1 MSENAEPVGG
11 IGALTGTGMTGAAGY
26 FQQAPATAARGR
38 FPYQSSGN
46 GKGAA
51 AQDAG
56 FGEAMG
62 DSLELS
68 PEAEQQL
75 RELKQ
80 RDAEVRA
87 HERAH
92 MAAAGQHA
100 IGGAQYTY
108 QAGPDGR
115 RYAIGGHVNI
125 DTSSEPDDPEASE
138 EKAQQV
144 RRAALA
150 PGDPSAQDMQ
160 VAAQAAQMEAEA
172 RVDSRE
178 EDQEAGRNGGAG
190 GDAAGAVDPLTGS
203 LAAAPN
209 VSMASPAGAAGTAS
223 SRPAADASDIVT
235 ERSSRRQAVQA
246 YESASLGFPAA
257 GELPRAAAPSGDGSS
272 WRMTADGIFA
282 AYSSSGSQAAP
293 GQTTS
298 GQAAGRAETF
308 WSGTSPQRAVRAYA
322 GQDAGAG
329 FSASANVAGS
339 LFSFAV

>member
-11 IGALTGTGMTGAAGY
+11 VGALSGMSPAGTVGY
-26 FQQAPATAARGR
+26 FRQTSRTPGREQDSYGQFATA
-38 FPYQSSGN
+38 QE
-46 GKGAA
+46 KAA
-51 AQDAG
+51 AQQGEDAS
-56 FGEAMG
+56 AQAG
-62 DSLELS
+62 DSVQLS

-75 RELKQ
+75 KELKQ

-100 IGGAQYTY
+100 MGGAQYTY

-125 DTSSEPDDPEASE
+125 DTSEVPDDPEASE

-172 RVDSRE
+172 RVDARE
-178 EDQEAGRNGGAG
+178 EKQEEAQGGAADG
-190 GDAAGAVDPLTGS
+190 GMQANVDPLTSS
-203 LAAAPN
+203 LAAGPN
-209 VSMASPAGAAGTAS
+209 VNMAAQGSGVAASAG
-223 SRPAADASDIVT
+223 SRQDEALGSIET

-246 YESASLGFPAA
+246 YESASLGFPSA
-257 GELPRAAAPSGDGSS
+257 GELSRGASSGDGGS
-272 WRMTADGIFA
+272 WRMTADGLFA
-282 AYSSSGSQAAP
+282 AYSSSGSQP
-293 GQTTS
+293 QRP
-298 GQAAGRAETF
+298 QAAGGESV
-308 WSGTSPQRAVRAYA
+308 WSGVSPQRAARTYSGMA
-322 GQDAGAG
+322 GGTG
-329 FSASANVAGS
+329 YSASASVSGAM
-339 LFSFAV
+339 FSFAV

>member
-11 IGALTGTGMTGAAGY
+11 IGALAGAGI
-26 FQQAPATAARGR
+26 PATTDSFRQASVAAARGR
-38 FPYQSSGN
+38 SPYQPEA
-46 GKGAA
+46 GKQGEA
-51 AQDAG
+51 AQAG
-56 FGEAMG
+56 RGFAEELG
-62 DSLELS
+62 DSVQLS

-100 IGGAQYTY
+100 MGGAQYTY

-125 DTSSEPDDPEASE
+125 DTSSVPDDPEASE

-178 EDQEAGRNGGAG
+178 EEQEAVRKSSGSDGS
-190 GDAAGAVDPLTGS
+190 AAAADPLAGS

-209 VSMASPAGAAGTAS
+209 VSMAAAAATAAPSGT
-223 SRPAADASDIVT
+223 RPADAAADIVT
-235 ERSSRRQAVQA
+235 ERSSLRQAARA

-257 GELPRAAAPSGDGSS
+257 GEMPRAASPTGDGSS

-282 AYSSSGSQAAP
+282 AYSSSGSQ
-293 GQTTS
+293 S
-298 GQAAGRAETF
+298 VFGQATGRAEAS
-308 WSGTSPQRAVRAYA
+308 WSGVSPQRALRAYA
-322 GQDAGAG
+322 GLSGGTGFAAAADVSGA
-329 FSASANVAGS
+329 

>member
-11 IGALTGTGMTGAAGY
+11 IGGLTGTGMAGAAEY
-26 FQQAPATAARGR
+26 FRQTQTTSVRGQGSVT
-38 FPYQSSGN
+38 QSTSG
-46 GKGAA
+46 KEA
-51 AQDAG
+51 AQQGTG
-56 FGEAMG
+56 FAEALG
-62 DSLELS
+62 DSVQLS

-75 RELKQ
+75 KELKQ

-92 MAAAGQHA
+92 MSAAGQHA

-108 QAGPDGR
+108 QTGPDGR
-115 RYAIGGHVNI
+115 RYAIGGRVNI
-125 DTSSEPDDPEASE
+125 DTSSVPDDPDASE

-178 EDQEAGRNGGAG
+178 EEQSGSPTGEAGGTAG
-190 GDAAGAVDPLTGS
+190 GTVDPLTGS

-209 VSMASPAGAAGTAS
+209 VGMTVPSASGAAYG
-223 SRPAADASDIVT
+223 SRQVDASDVIT
-235 ERSSRRQAVQA
+235 ERSSRRQAAQA

-257 GELPRAAAPSGDGSS
+257 GEMPRAASPTGDGGS
-272 WRMTADGIFA
+272 WRVTTDGVFA
-282 AYSSSGSQAAP
+282 AYSSSGSQTA
-293 GQTTS
+293 S
-298 GQAAGRAETF
+298 GQASGRADAL
-308 WSGTSPQRAVRAYA
+308 WSGVSPQRVARAYA
-322 GQDAGAG
+322 GWGGSTGSGA
-329 FSASANVAGS
+329 SASPAGS

>member
-26 FQQAPATAARGR
+26 FQQAPATAVRGR
-38 FPYQSSGN
+38 SPYQSSGN
-46 GKGAA
+46 GKGVA

-108 QAGPDGR
+108 QVGPDGR

-125 DTSSEPDDPEASE
+125 DTSSVPDDPEASE

-209 VSMASPAGAAGTAS
+209 VSMASPAGTAG
-223 SRPAADASDIVT
+223 SRPVADPSDIVT

-272 WRMTADGIFA
+272 WRMTADGMFA
-282 AYSSSGSQAAP
+282 AYSSSGSQTAP
-293 GQTTS
+293 

>member
-1 MSENAEPVGG
+1 MSQNAEPVGG
-11 IGALTGTGMTGAAGY
+11 VGGLTGMNPAASVDFFRQASQTPARGQAAYGQAGAA
-26 FQQAPATAARGR
+26 
-38 FPYQSSGN
+38 
-46 GKGAA
+46 KEKDA
-51 AQDAG
+51 AQQGGSFAEQ
-56 FGEAMG
+56 FG
-62 DSLELS
+62 DSVQLS

-75 RELKQ
+75 KELKQ

-100 IGGAQYTY
+100 VGGAQYTY

-125 DTSSEPDDPEASE
+125 DTSSVPDDPEASE

-172 RVDSRE
+172 RVDARE
-178 EDQEAGRNGGAG
+178 EKKEEGEAGATDGGLQTN
-190 GDAAGAVDPLTGS
+190 VDPLTSS
-203 LAAAPN
+203 LAAGPN
-209 VSMASPAGAAGTAS
+209 VGLAAQASGMAA
-223 SRPAADASDIVT
+223 PAAEDRANAADGIET
-235 ERSSRRQAVQA
+235 ERTSRRQAAQA

-257 GELPRAAAPSGDGSS
+257 GEMTRAASPTGDGGS
-272 WRMTADGIFA
+272 WRLTADGLFA
-282 AYSSSGSQAAP
+282 AYSSSGSQSQRA
-293 GQTTS
+293 QH
-298 GQAAGRAETF
+298 AGGAESL
-308 WSGTSPQRAVRAYA
+308 WSGVSPQRAMRAYS
-322 GQDAGAG
+322 GMSSGGAG
-329 FSASANVAGS
+329 LGVSANVSGS

>member
-11 IGALTGTGMTGAAGY
+11 VGALSGMSPAGTVGY
-26 FQQAPATAARGR
+26 FRQTSRTPGREQDSYGQFATA
-38 FPYQSSGN
+38 QE
-46 GKGAA
+46 KAA
-51 AQDAG
+51 AQQGEDAS
-56 FGEAMG
+56 AQAG
-62 DSLELS
+62 DSVQLS

-75 RELKQ
+75 KELKQ

-100 IGGAQYTY
+100 MGGAQYTY

-115 RYAIGGHVNI
+115 RYAIGGRVNI
-125 DTSSEPDDPEASE
+125 DTSEVPDDPEASE

-172 RVDSRE
+172 RVDARE
-178 EDQEAGRNGGAG
+178 EKQEEAQGGAADG
-190 GDAAGAVDPLTGS
+190 GMQANVDPLISS
-203 LAAAPN
+203 LAAGPN
-209 VSMASPAGAAGTAS
+209 VNMAAQGSGVAASAGNRQDEALGS
-223 SRPAADASDIVT
+223 IET

-257 GELPRAAAPSGDGSS
+257 GEMPRAAAPSGDGSS
-272 WRMTADGIFA
+272 WRMTSDGLFA
-282 AYSSSGSQAAP
+282 AYSSSGSQS
-293 GQTTS
+293 QRS
-298 GQAAGRAETF
+298 QHAGGAESL
-308 WSGTSPQRAVRAYA
+308 WSGVSPQRAMRAYSGMA
-322 GQDAGAG
+322 GSTG
-329 FSASANVAGS
+329 FGVSASVSGS
-339 LFSFAV
+339 MFSFAV

>member
-11 IGALTGTGMTGAAGY
+11 IGALAGAGATGPAEY
-26 FQQAPATAARGR
+26 FRQGSVTSLRGQT
-38 FPYQSSGN
+38 PTTQSSG
-46 GKGAA
+46 GKDA
-51 AQDAG
+51 AQQGAS
-56 FGEAMG
+56 FAEELG
-62 DSLELS
+62 DSVQLS

-100 IGGAQYTY
+100 VGGAQYTY
-108 QAGPDGR
+108 QTGPDGR
-115 RYAIGGHVNI
+115 RYAIGGSVDI
-125 DTSSEPDDPEASE
+125 DTSSVPDDPEASE

-178 EDQEAGRNGGAG
+178 EEREAIRNGGAG
-190 GDAAGAVDPLTGS
+190 GEAGGVVDPLTGS

-209 VSMASPAGAAGTAS
+209 VGMAAPAASAAAS
-223 SRPAADASDIVT
+223 GSRPVDVSDIIT

-246 YESASLGFPAA
+246 YESASLGFPAS
-257 GELPRAAAPSGDGSS
+257 GELPRAVSPTGEGGS
-272 WRMTADGIFA
+272 WRMTSDGIFA
-282 AYSSSGSQAAP
+282 AYSSSGSRQA
-293 GQTTS
+293 S
-298 GQAAGRAETF
+298 GQVFHSTENV
-308 WSGTSPQRAVRAYA
+308 WSGISPQRAVRAYA
-322 GQDAGAG
+322 GSAGG
-329 FSASANVAGS
+329 MGLGVSASAAGS
-339 LFSFAV
+339 MFSFAV

>member
-26 FQQAPATAARGR
+26 FQQAPATAVRGR
-38 FPYQSSGN
+38 SPYQSSGN
-46 GKGAA
+46 GKGDA

-87 HERAH
+87 HERPH

-108 QAGPDGR
+108 QVGPDGR

-125 DTSSEPDDPEASE
+125 DTSSVPDDPEASE

-172 RVDSRE
+172 WVDSRE

-209 VSMASPAGAAGTAS
+209 VSMASPAGTAG
-223 SRPAADASDIVT
+223 SRPVADPSDIVT

-272 WRMTADGIFA
+272 WRMTADGMFA
-282 AYSSSGSQAAP
+282 AYSSSGSQTAP
-293 GQTTS
+293 

>member
-11 IGALTGTGMTGAAGY
+11 IGALTGTGTTGAAGY
-26 FQQAPATAARGR
+26 FRQTSATAVRG
-38 FPYQSSGN
+38 QSPSQAAGT

-51 AQDAG
+51 PQSAG
-56 FGEAMG
+56 FGEEMG

-75 RELKQ
+75 KELKQ

-100 IGGAQYTY
+100 MGGAQYTY

-115 RYAIGGHVNI
+115 RYAIGGRVNI
-125 DTSSEPDDPEASE
+125 DTSSVPDDPEASE

-160 VAAQAAQMEAEA
+160 VAAEAAQMEAEA

-178 EDQEAGRNGGAG
+178 EDQEASRNGGS
-190 GDAAGAVDPLTGS
+190 GDNAAGAVDPLTGS

-209 VSMASPAGAAGTAS
+209 VSLAAPSAAAAG
-223 SRPAADASDIVT
+223 SRPAEASDIVT

-257 GELPRAAAPSGDGSS
+257 GEVPRAASPSGDGSS
-272 WRMTADGIFA
+272 WRLTADGLFA
-282 AYSSSGSQAAP
+282 AYSSSGSQTAP
-293 GQTTS
+293 GQAS
-298 GQAAGRAETF
+298 GRAEAL
-308 WSGTSPQRAVRAYA
+308 WSGASPQRAMRAYA
-322 GQDAGAG
+322 GQNSGAG
-329 FSASANVAGS
+329 FGASANVAGS